1 MFSSRYIAGPTLEH
15 AVRHIR
21 TLNEKG
27 ILSTLDIL
35 GEHATELGQAEQSAK
50 DYVEAL
56 EAIRANGL
64 DANVSIKLTMLG
76 LSIDPEFCLQRMR
89 AIVAE
94 AKKRG
99 NFVRIDIEDSGVT
112 DATFAMYRK
121 LREEFDNVGAAI
133 QAYMR
138 RTQDDV
144 TAFIGMKAN
153 LRLCKGI
160 YVEPRRIAWKG
171 RGTINANFALALR
184 RLLEGGCYVGI
195 ATHDERLI
203 WESERVIREL
213 GVDRS
218 KYEFQMLLG
227 VDEELRDIIHAAGHR
242 LRIYVPFGKHWYAY
256 SMRRLRE
263 NPKIAGYAAKAAFG
277 VK

>member
-1 MFSSRYIAGPTLEH
+1 M
-15 AVRHIR
+15 
-21 TLNEKG
+21 
-27 ILSTLDIL
+27 
-35 GEHATELGQAEQSAK
+35 
-50 DYVEAL
+50 L
-56 EAIRANGL
+56 EAIHSNGL
-64 DANVSIKLTMLG
+64 ESNVSIKLTMLG
-76 LSIDPEFCLQRMR
+76 LLIDEEFCFQRMHE
-89 AIVAE
+89 IVGD

-99 NFVRIDIEDSGVT
+99 NFIRIDIEDSSVA
-112 DATFAMYRK
+112 DKTFRVYRR

-144 TAFIGMKAN
+144 GDFLAMNAN

-171 RGTINANFALALR
+171 HHTINANFALALR

-195 ATHDERLI
+195 ATHDEHLI
-203 WESERVIREL
+203 WEAERIVREFGL
-213 GVDRS
+213 DRT

-263 NPKIAGYAAKAAFG
+263 NPKIAGYAAKAALRI
-277 VK
+277 K